1 MSAAP
6 ISDAQLGHE
15 LMSGSLD
22 AFEHFVDLY
31 YTKVFQY
38 SFAMCGQREDAEEIA
53 QETLMKVL
61 RSLVAIAVFA
71 LVSNAQVPAPRDE
84 EFDLNIDQ
92 EHIVKANFARSTS
105 AVVQDDKVRL
115 EAGAAVSAGRI
126 DITVR
131 GAYGHVRFRAN
142 LDALDRLFR
151 RP

>member
-1 MSAAP
+1 
-6 ISDAQLGHE
+6 
-15 LMSGSLD
+15 
-22 AFEHFVDLY
+22 
-31 YTKVFQY
+31 
-38 SFAMCGQREDAEEIA
+38 
-53 QETLMKVL
+53 MKVL

-92 EHIVKANFARSTS
+92 EHIVETNFERSTS
-105 AVVQDDKVRL
+105 AVLHNDKVRL

-126 DITVR
+126 DVTIR